1 MLTQRAIEHG
11 RFEPTQR
18 SNRTLQ
24 IAGLFI
30 AGAMLLGGLGCHSS
44 GSMGDARTTGAD
56 WQPLFDGRSL
66 DQWQSSTTEANVS
79 LCWRIQDGQL
89 CSVPSSERPEGAH
102 ASLLTKQTFSNF
114 ELTFDF
120 KLDAPTSQTAVNSGV
135 KYFVYPHSELG
146 LEYQIY
152 ATTGK
157 ISGPHATG
165 DLYDILPAHGAKLK
179 PFDQWNTARIV
190 SNGTTCEHWLNGVR
204 VLTYERG
211 GEAFR
216 AAIARSKFKDRDHFG
231 ELPAGHIMLQDH
243 GGGVC
248 FRNIEIKQL

>member
-1 MLTQRAIEHG
+1 MLTQKTTSRKSC
-11 RFEPTQR
+11 EPIR
-18 SNRTLQ
+18 SGNRTPQ
-24 IAGLFI
+24 IVGLFI
-30 AGAMLLGGLGCHSS
+30 MGAMLLSGLGCHSS
-44 GSMGDARTTGAD
+44 ESMGGASATGSD

-66 DQWQSSTTEANVS
+66 DQWQSSTTDANIS
-79 LCWRIQDGQL
+79 LCWHIQDGQL
-89 CSVPSSERPEGAH
+89 CSVPSSERPEGVH

-120 KLDAPTSQTAVNSGV
+120 KLDAPTPKTDVNSGI
-135 KYFVYPHSELG
+135 KYFVYPNTELG

-152 ATTGK
+152 ATLGK
-157 ISGPHATG
+157 VSGPHANA
-165 DLYDILPAHGAKLK
+165 DLYDILPAQGARIK

-190 SNGTTCEHWLNGVR
+190 SNGATCEHWLNGVR

-216 AAIARSKFKDRDHFG
+216 AAIAQSKFKNRDHFG

-248 FRNIEIKQL
+248 FRNIRIKQL